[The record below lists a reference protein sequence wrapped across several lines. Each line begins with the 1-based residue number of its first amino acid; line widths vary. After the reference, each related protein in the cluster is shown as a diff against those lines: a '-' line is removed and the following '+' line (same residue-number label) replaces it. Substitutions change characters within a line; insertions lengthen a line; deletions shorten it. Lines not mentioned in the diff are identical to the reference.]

1 MAGRLHQNVTT
12 QITETT
18 AGSTA
23 SIVSKIAAELGVR
36 DHQVTAAVDL
46 LDGGATVPFIARYRK
61 EATGTLDDA
70 QLRTLDERL
79 RYLRELEERRTA
91 ILASIDEQG
100 KLTDELRAQIDGAD
114 TKARLEDLYLP
125 YKPKRRT
132 KAQIARENGLEP
144 LADLLLETPATDP
157 REAAEAYLNEN
168 VADVTAALDGAR
180 AILVE
185 RFAEDADLI
194 GTLRERMWAQ
204 GSLIAKVR
212 EGKAEEGKK
221 YSDYFDFAEPFG
233 RLKAHRVLAM
243 FRAEKEEILDL
254 TLNPNDEGFD
264 AIAGTSLSAS
274 YEQPIAERF
283 GIMDHGWPADKWLTD
298 TVRWAWRTRIL
309 VHLGIDLRMRLW
321 QSAEAEA
328 VDVFAANLR
337 DLLLAAPAGQR
348 ATMGLDPGFRTGVKV
363 AVIDQTGKPVATHTI
378 YPHVPQNKWDESLA
392 ILKNLAAEHH
402 VELIAIGNGTAS
414 RETDKLA
421 IDLIKANPELNLTKI
436 VVSEAGASVYSASA
450 YASAELPEMDVS
462 LRGAVSIARR
472 LQDPLAELVKI
483 DPKSIGVGQ
492 YQHDVTGSKLERSL
506 DAVVEDAVNAV
517 GVDVNTASRPLLARV
532 SGITDGLAG
541 AIVAHRD
548 ATGAFATREH
558 LRDVPRLGPKAFE
571 QCAGFLRIRGGDNPL
586 DSSGVHPEAYPVVRR
601 ILEKTQEDVA
611 ALIGDTKT
619 LRGLNP
625 TEFTDDA
632 FGLPTVNDILKELE
646 KPGRDPR
653 PEFQTATFADGVH
666 TLGDLEP
673 GMVLE
678 GVVTNV
684 AAFGAFVDIGVHQ
697 DGLVHVSALSKNFVA
712 DPHDVVKS
720 GDVVQVKVLSVDIPR
735 HRISLTMR
743 TDDPA
748 DGAQPN
754 PRQPRGPRPGSRSK
768 SQSSSRT
775 VPGPTPSATTPA
787 DGAALAGNATADP
800 AADGAD
806 GAVAAGTTPGDDNRG
821 GPGNDRRAGRGGPGG
836 RGGSG
841 GRGGPGGRGASGGSA
856 GSGGPGG
863 SGRRNGPASDRP
875 GRPGAGQRGGG
886 PGSDRPGGPGAN
898 GPGSDRPGRPGAG
911 QRGGGPGSDRP
922 GGPGASGPGSDRPG
936 RPGAGQRGGAGG
948 PADRRGGAG
957 PDDRR
962 GAPGS
967 GGNRPGAGPDRR
979 GAGAGSGGN
988 RNGGSGPGADRRGS
1002 GSGDRR
1008 TPSAPTNPAMAE
1020 ALRRAGLLNDAG
1032 KPANEAPAD
1041 RRSGRP

>member
-1 MAGRLHQNVTT
+1 VTS
-12 QITETT
+12 QIIEHT
-18 AGSTA
+18 ADSTA
-23 SIVSKIAAELGVR
+23 RGIIARIADELGVR
-36 DHQVTAAVDL
+36 GNQVAAAVEL

-79 RYLRELEERRTA
+79 RYLRELEERRAA
-91 ILASIDEQG
+91 ILASVDEQG
-100 KLTDELRAQIDGAD
+100 KLTGELRAQIEGAE

-144 LADLLLETPATDP
+144 LAELLLSTPATDP
-157 REAAEAYLNEN
+157 REAAEGYLNEN

-194 GTLRERMWAQ
+194 GQLRERMWAQ

-212 EGKAEEGKK
+212 DGKAEEGKK

-254 TLNPNDEGFD
+254 TLDPNDEGFD
-264 AIAGTSLSAS
+264 ITAGVSLSAS
-274 YEQPIAERF
+274 YEQPIADRF
-283 GIMDHGWPADKWLTD
+283 GVQDHGWPADKWLVD

-321 QSAEAEA
+321 QAAEAEA
-328 VDVFAANLR
+328 VDVFAANLK

-363 AVIDQTGKPVATHTI
+363 AVVDQTGKVVATHTI
-378 YPHVPQNKWDESLA
+378 YPHVPQHKWDESLL
-392 ILKNLAAEHH
+392 ILKNLAAQHQ
-402 VELIAIGNGTAS
+402 VELISIGNGTAS

-421 IDLIKANPELNLTKI
+421 IDLIKANPDLNLTKI

-450 YASAELPEMDVS
+450 YASAELPELDVS

-492 YQHDVTGSKLERSL
+492 YQHDVTGTKLERSL

-517 GVDVNTASRPLLARV
+517 GVDVNTASKPLLARV
-532 SGITDGLAG
+532 SGITDSLAA
-541 AIVAHRD
+541 AIVARRD
-548 ATGAFATREH
+548 DQGAFATREA
-558 LRDVPRLGPKAFE
+558 LREVPRLGPKAFE
-571 QCAGFLRIRGGDNPL
+571 QCAGFLRISGGDNPL
-586 DSSGVHPEAYPVVRR
+586 DASGVHPEAYPVVRR
-601 ILEKTQEDVA
+601 ILEKTREDVS

-653 PEFQTATFADGVH
+653 PEFQTATFAEGVH

-673 GMVLE
+673 GMILE

-720 GDVVQVKVLSVDIPR
+720 GEVVRVKVLSVDIPR

-748 DGAQPN
+748 DGAAETSSRPA
-754 PRQPRGPRPGSRSK
+754 RGPRPDRASGPSPSRGA
-768 SQSSSRT
+768 
-775 VPGPTPSATTPA
+775 GPRPDRASAGRTPSATSPSPRGAGPRPGGGRTG
-787 DGAALAGNATADP
+787 GAAGAAGAAGVAGSGDRGATAGGAGGSGAGGGGDRSGAAHSAGGGGDRSGGAHSAGGGGDRSGGAHSAGGGGDRRGGQP
-800 AADGAD
+800 AGRPGGQHGGAPGQGRD
-806 GAVAAGTTPGDDNRG
+806 RRGGGAGTGSNDRG
-821 GPGNDRRAGRGGPGG
+821 KAASGAGNDR
-836 RGGSG
+836 
-841 GRGGPGGRGASGGSA
+841 
-856 GSGGPGG
+856 
-863 SGRRNGPASDRP
+863 
-875 GRPGAGQRGGG
+875 RGGG
-886 PGSDRPGGPGAN
+886 PGPGG
-898 GPGSDRPGRPGAG
+898 
-911 QRGGGPGSDRP
+911 
-922 GGPGASGPGSDRPG
+922 
-936 RPGAGQRGGAGG
+936 
-948 PADRRGGAG
+948 DRRGG
-957 PDDRR
+957 
-962 GAPGS
+962 
-967 GGNRPGAGPDRR
+967 
-979 GAGAGSGGN
+979 GAGSGG
-988 RNGGSGPGADRRGS
+988 DRRGS
-1002 GSGDRR
+1002 AGAQGGDRR
-1008 TPSAPTNPAMAE
+1008 GAAPAPVNGAMAE
-1020 ALRRAGLLNDAG
+1020 ALRRAGLLDDSGKSSKDA
-1032 KPANEAPAD
+1032 PSA
-1041 RRSGRP
+1041 RRSDRP

>member
-1 MAGRLHQNVTT
+1 VS
-12 QITETT
+12 TETT
-18 AGSTA
+18 VQAPVAAG
-23 SIVSKIAAELGVR
+23 IIKRIAAELAVR
-36 DHQVTAAVDL
+36 DHQVAAAVGL

-70 QLRTLDERL
+70 QLRTLEERL
-79 RYLRELEERRTA
+79 RYLRELEERRAA
-91 ILASIDEQG
+91 ILASVDEQG
-100 KLTDELRAQIDGAD
+100 KLTDELRASINAAD

-144 LADLLLETPATDP
+144 LAELLLADP
-157 REAAEAYLNEN
+157 SNDPKQVAGGYLNEN

-194 GTLRERMWAQ
+194 GQLRERMWSQ
-204 GSLIAKVR
+204 GILVAKVR
-212 EGKAEEGKK
+212 EGKAEDGKK

-233 RLKAHRVLAM
+233 KLKAHRVLAM
-243 FRAEKEEILDL
+243 FRAEKEEVLDL
-254 TLNPNDEGFD
+254 TLDPSDEGFESPVS
-264 AIAGTSLSAS
+264 GSTGSGLSAS
-274 YEQPIAERF
+274 YEQPIAEAF
-283 GIMDHGWPADKWLTD
+283 GIEDQGRPADRWLSD

-321 QSAEAEA
+321 QAAEAEA
-328 VDVFAANLR
+328 VDVFAANLK

-363 AVIDQTGKPVATHTI
+363 AVVDSTGKVMATHTI
-378 YPHVPQNKWDESLA
+378 YPHVPHHKWDESLF
-392 ILKNLAAEHH
+392 ILKNLAEQHH

-421 IDLIKANPELNLTKI
+421 IDLIKANPELGLTKI

-450 YASAELPEMDVS
+450 YASSELPDLDVS

-492 YQHDVTGSKLERSL
+492 YQHDVTGTKLDRSL

-532 SGITDGLAG
+532 SGITDSLAG

-548 ATGAFATREH
+548 ARGAFATREQ
-558 LRDVPRLGPKAFE
+558 LKDVSRLGPKAFE
-571 QCAGFLRIRGGDNPL
+571 QCAGFLRIQGGDDPL
-586 DSSGVHPEAYPVVRR
+586 DASGVHPESYPVVRR
-601 ILEKTQEDVA
+601 ILAKTHADVA
-611 ALIGDTKT
+611 ALIGNSKT

-625 TEFTDDA
+625 TEFTDEA

-653 PEFQTATFADGVH
+653 PEFQTATFAEGVQ

-697 DGLVHVSALSKNFVA
+697 DGLVHVSAMSNTFVA
-712 DPHDVVKS
+712 DPRDVAKS
-720 GDVVQVKVLSVDIPR
+720 GDVVKVKVLSVDIPR

-743 TDDPA
+743 LQDEGDA
-748 DGAQPN
+748 
-754 PRQPRGPRPGSRSK
+754 
-768 SQSSSRT
+768 
-775 VPGPTPSATTPA
+775 SA
-787 DGAALAGNATADP
+787 
-800 AADGAD
+800 
-806 GAVAAGTTPGDDNRG
+806 
-821 GPGNDRRAGRGGPGG
+821 
-836 RGGSG
+836 SG
-841 GRGGPGGRGASGGSA
+841 GRSPRGGRSSA
-856 GSGGPGG
+856 PRTAAGD
-863 SGRRNGPASDRP
+863 SGRPRSAPRQGDRQGGAKRDPRNAPQAP
-875 GRPGAGQRGGG
+875 
-886 PGSDRPGGPGAN
+886 AN
-898 GPGSDRPGRPGAG
+898 G
-911 QRGGGPGSDRP
+911 
-922 GGPGASGPGSDRPG
+922 
-936 RPGAGQRGGAGG
+936 
-948 PADRRGGAG
+948 
-957 PDDRR
+957 
-962 GAPGS
+962 
-967 GGNRPGAGPDRR
+967 
-979 GAGAGSGGN
+979 
-988 RNGGSGPGADRRGS
+988 
-1002 GSGDRR
+1002 
-1008 TPSAPTNPAMAE
+1008 AMAE
-1020 ALRRAGLLNDAG
+1020 ALRRAGLVNDKGTQAG
-1032 KPANEAPAD
+1032 KQD
-1041 RRSGRP
+1041 RRPNRP